1 MTGNLRRKGFSL
13 IEVMLAAAILLGCVI
28 VLSEL
33 AGIGREHAAAAED
46 LSTAQRLCQNRMAE
60 LISGIGVVAAVE
72 NEEMLEDPAWRCSVH
87 LEPARVP
94 GLVAVKVSVSCEA
107 SGKRRAREFS
117 LVRWIRDP
125 AYTESGDTESTTPD
139 GPTPATQPAAG
150 RRQRGATSGKRGRH
164 ARDAGAAR
172 CR

>member
-1 MTGNLRRKGFSL
+1 MTAPRRRRGFSL

-60 LISGIGVVAAVE
+60 LVSGIGLLAEVD

-94 GLVAVKVSVSCEA
+94 GLVSVKVTVNCEA
-107 SGKRRAREFS
+107 NGKRRAREFS

-125 AYTESGDTESTTPD
+125 AYSPAADENAPTTPD
-139 GPTPATQPAAG
+139 AAAPTGPGGTTP
-150 RRQRGATSGKRGRH
+150 
-164 ARDAGAAR
+164 
-172 CR
+172 